1 MLFKPSSDQT
11 GGRSISQICG
21 GRYHRSVVDDIA
33 DLLWKISQICGGRY
47 RRSVPAVEVFS
58 NNSVADITIE
68 NNYFLNQALMGC

>member
-1 MLFKPSSDQT
+1 MFY
-11 GGRSISQICG
+11 SQLCFLTLHLIKQVDD
-21 GRYHRSVVDDIA
+21 RYRRCVVDDIA